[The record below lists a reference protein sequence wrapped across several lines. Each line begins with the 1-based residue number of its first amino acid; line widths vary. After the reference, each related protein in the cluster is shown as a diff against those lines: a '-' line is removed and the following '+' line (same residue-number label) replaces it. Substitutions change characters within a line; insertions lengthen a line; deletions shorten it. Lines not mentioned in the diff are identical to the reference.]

1 MLRVLDVNSVN
12 ERVRIESE
20 TTKEVKV
27 ELEDKQSLNT
37 SKKLD
42 DVNNL
47 FR

>member
-12 ERVRIESE
+12 ERVGFE

-37 SKKLD
+37 SKELND
-42 DVNNL
+42 ENSL